1 MRGVRP
7 SRRVP
12 LMTIVWRRTVGVQQP
27 APGFGRINTLTW
39 RGARCFLRCF
49 SCFVLSFP
57 LLFPLLSVCASDR
70 PALGQLFPKRKDARR
85 SCLNPSV
92 KGTTATAL
100 RASQVSHRTAQP
112 SIVPFFSLFILL
124 LLPRRTG
131 EALMVYVKHLRA
143 HDALWKK
150 RIAFAPK
157 TFVVLLYWA
166 ASFAC
171 CSLGR
176 LWNRRGT
183 PGKGTGS
190 GPRTISATQNRSL
203 LIGPGSRGTGRCQHI
218 IVALAL
224 FFFCLLSMLCF

>member
-1 MRGVRP
+1 MWCFSGTAAYDPHSRVWCRKLHMARVAGASEAQRSSISITAQQSKANSQEERKKGQPNQASRMRGVRP

-157 TFVVLLYWA
+157 TFVVLL
-166 ASFAC
+166 
-171 CSLGR
+171 
-176 LWNRRGT
+176 
-183 PGKGTGS
+183 
-190 GPRTISATQNRSL
+190 
-203 LIGPGSRGTGRCQHI
+203 
-218 IVALAL
+218 
-224 FFFCLLSMLCF
+224 